1 VAARVFPPLGD
12 HWGDFALGADG
23 LGDLHQNPF
32 ARSIF
37 NHSGHYWRVLGLGC
51 ALMGRLRLVRQFAV
65 CTTNVSPCRV
75 LSGILRNL
83 VRLCRQHRLHCTAVG
98 TKENGSASTTENP
111 GRVCGTASPPP
122 RPGPDPPPYLWRSLR
137 WSPALVLRWRAVVTG
152 ANWRG
157 PCGGSWA
164 GVRPAW
170 RALGEGSK
178 SGHFLGV
185 VNDRDK
191 VAARALR
198 PVVVSEFRGFCPN
211 FNLRLP

>member
-1 VAARVFPPLGD
+1 MIRSDNLLSRPLFRGGGGARGNRSGTSFQNMTARELMWQLVFPPCGGSL
-12 HWGDFALGADG
+12 GDFAFWADG

-32 ARSIF
+32 ARSIC
-37 NHSGHYWRVLGLGC
+37 NHSGHYWRVFGIGC

-122 RPGPDPPPYLWRSLR
+122 RPGPDPPPYLWRRS
-137 WSPALVLRWRAVVTG
+137 
-152 ANWRG
+152 
-157 PCGGSWA
+157 
-164 GVRPAW
+164 
-170 RALGEGSK
+170 
-178 SGHFLGV
+178 
-185 VNDRDK
+185 
-191 VAARALR
+191 
-198 PVVVSEFRGFCPN
+198 
-211 FNLRLP
+211 